1 MNERDL
7 VKVGIKILG
16 LFLIFTGLI
25 SILKDLVC
33 VAGFI
38 CSGNNQGIPACSFYI
53 GSFFSAAI
61 RMLGGLLFIKKDTFF
76 MNLLAGNDKQ

>member
-7 VKVGIKILG
+7 MRVGIKVLG

-25 SILKDLVC
+25 SILNDLVC
-33 VAGFI
+33 VAGFV
-38 CSGNNQGIPACSFYI
+38 CLGNKQGIPACSFYV

-61 RMLGGLLFIKKDTFF
+61 RILGGFLLIKKNTFF
-76 MNLLAGNDKQ
+76 VNLLAGKDK